1 MFFKGKAADSNPNAV
16 IPLGCSKAVVLGLS
30 HVFMLVMYNE
40 AKLCKPACSISE
52 FKISTAPNQ
61 TSLVGSKN
69 IRLREFKTCISY
81 L

>member
-1 MFFKGKAADSNPNAV
+1 MFFKGEAADSNPNAV

-52 FKISTAPNQ
+52 FKISTASNQ